1 MSSAC
6 VHEQPA
12 PVHPSVFVFLP
23 DCMPLISFVYCLNPD
38 LVVHTEWILTCVRA
52 HTHANTHTPAGCG
65 AQCPPLLPYTHMGAV
80 GDEASITGS
89 ARPTSSSMPITDN
102 ERVFESLTPRHDT
115 LLALSAPA
123 PALKSAPP
131 MKPRQA
137 RRDPLVLSSHV
148 LRPVGLAPLA
158 PNPRADLR
166 RTSSMRACTHLQT
179 HTLACLRIPCRCA
192 HRFSDLLA
200 CISRPLTLRRLQ
212 RLVALCLLKGG
223 VL

>member
-1 MSSAC
+1 
-6 VHEQPA
+6 
-12 PVHPSVFVFLP
+12 
-23 DCMPLISFVYCLNPD
+23 MPLISFVYCLNPD
-38 LVVHTEWILTCVRA
+38 LVVHTEWILTCVRT

-65 AQCPPLLPYTHMGAV
+65 AQCPPLLLYTHMGAV

-158 PNPRADLR
+158 PETRADLR
-166 RTSSMRACTHLQT
+166 RTS
-179 HTLACLRIPCRCA
+179 CA